1 MVQIASLKSSLMKRT
16 ITINFFINLLLIV
29 FFLWLLI
36 FSTSCNKRQET
47 VKDKTSDKNNSAQI
61 LKS

>member
-1 MVQIASLKSSLMKRT
+1 MKRT

-36 FSTSCNKRQET
+36 FTTSCNKQQDAT
-47 VKDKTSDKNNSAQI
+47 KNKVSGNKNFSAPV

>member
-1 MVQIASLKSSLMKRT
+1 MKRT

-36 FSTSCNKRQET
+36 FTTSCNKQRDT
-47 VKDKTSDKNNSAQI
+47 AKNKVSVSKNFPAPI

>member
-1 MVQIASLKSSLMKRT
+1 MKRT

-36 FSTSCNKRQET
+36 FTTSCSKQQNT
-47 VKDKTSDKNNSAQI
+47 VKIKASCSKNCSAPI